1 MKQDED
7 IAVLEEKAAE
17 VAVVLRL
24 LANEKRLLILC
35 HLAQE
40 GEVSVTPLARLV
52 GLSQSALS
60 QHLARLREDKLV
72 STRRDSQVL
81 YYRLAYDRVG
91 RLLRALYDIYCAD
104 TATGPSR
111 VEGAS

>member
-1 MKQDED
+1 MEKE
-7 IAVLEEKAAE
+7 IAIPKEKAAE
-17 VAVVLRL
+17 VAAVLRL
-24 LANEKRLLILC
+24 LSNEKRLLILC

-81 YYRLAYDRVG
+81 YYRIADDRVG
-91 RLLRALYDIYCAD
+91 RILSALYEIYCTD
-104 TATGPSR
+104 TATGAPKR
-111 VEGAS
+111 VEGPS